1 MLGASRNGEMALP
14 PVFRHVTTVCSAAN
28 SRTSVS
34 CWRLGAAAAASDL
47 TRLGSALE
55 LRSCSA
61 CVCFDQYIRTWGNM
75 THSHRPLDAVAEGA
89 SAAALNSSSSAF
101 TPSDALQVSNLHR
114 HLRTNNYSMVRE
126 QLLPSNDQRANHTLL
141 VANRIGWSALHF
153 AAASHGSL
161 VLRERQRARAR
172 AAAVNTIGA
181 ATNVNVA
188 AAVQGETVAE
198 EAVDVGVGNHNN
210 NHGHAHAAVGHHLL
224 HHHMANQPVPLDQFG
239 FAIPQNDANN
249 DQEQNGNSAEEEEQ
263 DRPEG
268 GWWRWLLLQIAGA
281 VERSSSSSTSSV
293 LVGLRVSPFQARTE
307 AGMTPM
313 DLFFCGHVRPLPW
326 QRPEIHEAARWLR
339 RDMANVCGDNGL
351 ISIDNSSRLQHRL
364 RQRIEQERRV
374 EWHRQRKERGESCDD
389 GVDQFEQENVPWDDS
404 ILDALVVFWHA
415 MELLLMAAYHETMDL
430 DKIHSN
436 DDSDDFGVSGNN
448 CKKWRVV
455 HALAYTGCPPEVAR
469 LAVCLYPEQVRQR
482 DQNGDLPLHIAV
494 RSGSSSSQWDAV
506 EDDAHAV
513 ADIES
518 LAGNDGDDRGVDPI
532 TGRVVRQSTLS
543 YTPECPPVIKAL
555 LDSYPHAAACADGN
569 GRLPLNLALV
579 SGRTWRSGIAEILG
593 ACPDALFGTRDT
605 ATHLAPFMLA
615 AVDQRELREHSQQ
628 TTDGDVEYEEPD
640 EAELRAKKIASNQI
654 GGMWRFMSYET
665 KEKVLAKV
673 RQDIDMIKFETI
685 FEILRAMPDAIR
697 TGNPH
702 Q

>member
-1 MLGASRNGEMALP
+1 
-14 PVFRHVTTVCSAAN
+14 
-28 SRTSVS
+28 
-34 CWRLGAAAAASDL
+34 
-47 TRLGSALE
+47 
-55 LRSCSA
+55 
-61 CVCFDQYIRTWGNM
+61 
-75 THSHRPLDAVAEGA
+75 
-89 SAAALNSSSSAF
+89 
-101 TPSDALQVSNLHR
+101 
-114 HLRTNNYSMVRE
+114 MVRE
-126 QLLPSNDQRANHTLL
+126 HLLSHPPPSNGQQANHTLL
-141 VANRIGWSALHF
+141 VSNRIGWSALHF

-172 AAAVNTIGA
+172 ASAANNISAGTNSNIA
-181 ATNVNVA
+181 AI
-188 AAVQGETVAE
+188 QGETVAE
-198 EAVDVGVGNHNN
+198 EAVDVGVDNHNIHHG
-210 NHGHAHAAVGHHLL
+210 HGHAAGGHHLL

-249 DQEQNGNSAEEEEQ
+249 DQEQNDNSVEEEEDQ
-263 DRPEG
+263 PEG
-268 GWWRWLLLQIAGA
+268 GWWRWLLLQIAEA
-281 VERSSSSSTSSV
+281 VEMSTASSTS
-293 LVGLRVSPFQARTE
+293 RVPVRASPFLARTE
-307 AGMTPM
+307 AGMTPT

-351 ISIDNSSRLQHRL
+351 ISIDNASRLQHRL
-364 RQRIEQERRV
+364 RQRIERERRV
-374 EWHRQRKERGESCDD
+374 EWHRQRKEKGESCDG

-415 MELLLMAAYHETMDL
+415 MEFLLMAAYHGTMDL
-430 DKIHSN
+430 DEIN
-436 DDSDDFGVSGNN
+436 DTDGSDNFDGSDHD

-455 HALAYTGCPPEVAR
+455 HALAYTGCPPEVAK

-482 DQNGDLPLHIAV
+482 DENHDLPLHIAV
-494 RSGSSSSQWDAV
+494 RSRSSSSQWDAA

-518 LAGNDGDDRGVDPI
+518 LAGNDGDSRGVDPI
-532 TGRVVRQSTLS
+532 TGQVVRQSTLS
-543 YTPECPPVIKAL
+543 YTPACAPVIKAL

-579 SGRTWRSGIAEILG
+579 SGRTWRSGIADILE

-628 TTDGDVEYEEPD
+628 TTSGGVEYEEPD

-673 RQDIDMIKFETI
+673 REDIDIIKFETI

-697 TGNPH
+697 TGNPSLSKH
-702 Q
+702 V